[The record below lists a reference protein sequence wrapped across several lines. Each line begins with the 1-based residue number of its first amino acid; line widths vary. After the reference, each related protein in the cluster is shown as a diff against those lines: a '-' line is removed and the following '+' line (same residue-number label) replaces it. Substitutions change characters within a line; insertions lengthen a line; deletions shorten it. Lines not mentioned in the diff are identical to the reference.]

1 MTRGRFAVWLLPLA
15 LLVGCGG
22 PQVPPAANYGS
33 ISGRVFDSATNQ
45 PLAGVVVSVDTIL
58 TATTASDGTYR
69 IGTIPSGQY
78 TMAVQTP
85 QGYAAP
91 NTNAPPF
98 SGSIDSGQT
107 ITVDI
112 PLNKT

>member
-1 MTRGRFAVWLLPLA
+1 MTRFRFALCLVPLA
-15 LLVGCGG
+15 LLVACGG
-22 PQVPPAANYGS
+22 PSVPPAANYGS

-45 PLAGVVVSVDTIL
+45 PLAGVLVTVDTIL

-78 TMAVQTP
+78 TMALQTP

-91 NTNAPPF
+91 NFNAPPY